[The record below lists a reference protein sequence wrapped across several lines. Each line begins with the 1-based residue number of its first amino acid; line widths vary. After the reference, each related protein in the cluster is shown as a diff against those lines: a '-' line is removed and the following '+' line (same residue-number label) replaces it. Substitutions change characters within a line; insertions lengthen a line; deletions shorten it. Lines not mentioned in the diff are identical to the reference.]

1 MISKGKAMTKTKKPD
16 DPELSTYFELA
27 SMTDPEDA
35 IVEAS
40 EIVGSKHFIGYPAAA
55 DWSSPRLPDEPPL
68 NEDISAVEPV
78 GTPAEIEASI
88 EALRKEQSNE

>member
-1 MISKGKAMTKTKKPD
+1 MTKTKKPN
-16 DPELSTYFELA
+16 DPELSTYFEMA
-27 SMTDPEDA
+27 AFTDPEEG

-40 EIVGSKHFIGYPAAA
+40 EIVGSKHFVGYPAAG
-55 DWSSPRLPDEPPL
+55 DWSGPRLPDEPPL

-88 EALRKEQSNE
+88 AALRKEQSDG